1 MTVFFMMKTPG
12 SLIFSCL
19 ALCLAGSAG
28 AENWTVK
35 IKAVNGR
42 AVYSHTQVSP
52 IGKQASFEGKPKMR
66 GGGPAREL
74 IFKSFLNPPEDGL
87 FRLDYQVDVVGEN
100 SARPFFQAGGKV
112 LLRPGKPVL
121 AAAAGGWNFIVEL
134 QGTGEGKYS
143 GKGTGTLETRLKCGR
158 ASYPASFTYLP
169 DEPYSAVLYSESGD
183 TVSKFMVGLL
193 PKSSGVDGTFLLQ
206 YTLLLTEG
214 GEKLAGGDGELILAP
229 GDGKHTAAAGKGCVF
244 SAQALR

>member
-1 MTVFFMMKTPG
+1 MVF
-12 SLIFSCL
+12 CL
-19 ALCLAGSAG
+19 ALCLAGAAA

-42 AVYSHTQVSP
+42 AAYSHTQVSP
-52 IGKQASFEGKPKMR
+52 IGKQAGFEGKPQMR

-112 LLRPGKPVL
+112 LLRPGKQVL

-134 QGTGEGKYS
+134 QGTAEGKYS

-158 ASYPASFTYLP
+158 VSYPASFTYLP
-169 DEPYSAVLYSESGD
+169 DEQYSAVLYSESGD
-183 TVSKFMVGLL
+183 TVNKFMVGLL
-193 PKSSGVDGTFLLQ
+193 PKSPGVDGTFLLQ

-214 GEKLAGGDGELILAP
+214 GEKLAGGDGELVLAP